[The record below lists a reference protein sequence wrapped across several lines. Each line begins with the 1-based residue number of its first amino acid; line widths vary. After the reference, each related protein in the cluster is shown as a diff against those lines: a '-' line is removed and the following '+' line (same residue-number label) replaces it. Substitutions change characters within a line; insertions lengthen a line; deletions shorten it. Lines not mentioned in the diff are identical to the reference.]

1 MEMTDESMGDR
12 RKWRTNS
19 NANHALNLMGHS
31 HMAVQIGL
39 EMRRLLASGEDQ
51 AIDILLLPK
60 F

>member
-1 MEMTDESMGDR
+1 MEDGLLREPCSQPYGPHG
-12 RKWRTNS
+12 RTNW
-19 NANHALNLMGHS
+19 A
-31 HMAVQIGL
+31 

>member
-1 MEMTDESMGDR
+1 MGDR